1 MAAEPIIAHVLGG
14 VPILAAHCVQPVVP
28 GHSSP
33 PRNSQAAEESVTVA
47 MIAIGQ
53 RSGMS

>member
-14 VPILAAHCVQPVVP
+14 VPILAAHHVHFVP

-33 PRNSQAAEESVTVA
+33 PRNIQAAADSVTVA